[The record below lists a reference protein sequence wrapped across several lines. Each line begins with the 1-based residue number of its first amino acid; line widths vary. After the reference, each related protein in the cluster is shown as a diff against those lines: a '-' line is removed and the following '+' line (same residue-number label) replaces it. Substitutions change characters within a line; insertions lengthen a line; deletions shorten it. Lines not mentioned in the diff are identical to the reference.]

1 MYSCLVSSRGI
12 DIVEFAMEK
21 DLIPSTPHQPKN
33 FKFPKRSFGKK
44 KTVQRSFQ
52 PTWFSQW
59 SFLHYDEA
67 KDVVLCHTCLRGFES
82 KRIKAAKADSAFV
95 SNLNN

>member
-1 MYSCLVSSRGI
+1 MQ
-12 DIVEFAMEK
+12 
-21 DLIPSTPHQPKN
+21 H
-33 FKFPKRSFGKK
+33 
-44 KTVQRSFQ
+44 SFQ

-82 KRIKAAKADSAFV
+82 KRIKAAKANSAFV
-95 SNLNN
+95 SNFKHIKIIINENISNIIPISLLILDYTGVL